1 MMFDKRNTYIICHTT
16 GRLGIFTR
24 KISKID
30 NNMST
35 KSIKIL
41 DNQYFCGG
49 FNPKFPEIDVFGVN
63 Q

>member
-1 MMFDKRNTYIICHTT
+1 
-16 GRLGIFTR
+16 
-24 KISKID
+24 
-30 NNMST
+30 MST

-41 DNQYFCGG
+41 DIKYFCGG